1 MFDEIEDLERHFNI
15 LYRVDNTDFDS
26 YEDDIVL
33 DGDMFEIEM
42 PTDEDN
48 GSTPTAR
55 EESRVL
61 RLGFE
66 TRNRIA
72 NLHFGRR

>member
-1 MFDEIEDLERHFNI
+1 MACFVLHNI
-15 LYRVDNTDFDS
+15 AKAWNQPDF
-26 YEDDIVL
+26 EDDIVL

-55 EESRVL
+55 EESRVR

-72 NLHFGRR
+72 NLHFGCR

>member
-1 MFDEIEDLERHFNI
+1 MACFVLHNI
-15 LYRVDNTDFDS
+15 AKAWNQPDF
-26 YEDDIVL
+26 EDDIVL

-55 EESRVL
+55 EESRV
-61 RLGFE
+61 
-66 TRNRIA
+66 
-72 NLHFGRR
+72 RR